1 MPPLLIVNVR
11 KAKLAGP
18 AIFDST
24 KNSPVQFNTYVLL
37 KLHNLT
43 INTLPVKGL
52 NPSWEQNFLFQT
64 AGHETGLLVELWNK
78 GSLWNKL
85 LGCVWI
91 TLDSVIYRPTAE
103 QQSEEGALAGNP
115 DGYLQGTW
123 YFLDTDVLYDDRNRI
138 LGTARSTEHMLLI
151 SCHFEPSISEL
162 GVDQYHFGVQQ
173 NPQLPQA
180 SSSTTADG
188 STTILNGCADQ
199 NATSNHQLTVP
210 AGRTPSS
217 QQASPQNRL
226 RSPYL
231 INPQTPALTQ
241 LAQLAVAEADRTGS
255 SPTVATISTMP
266 TTNLYK
272 PVPNPQ
278 QLLDHLIVSSSENEL
293 NERTDQN
300 DKLITSTESDSQEEE
315 RLEEFASRLRSKRG
329 ISLLDELI
337 MANNATAEMLVDQL
351 CALDE
356 QESDT
361 LDEQVDSS
369 EDDLL
374 LLDGEYKIFSLKN
387 FFEASSVFHKTI
399 YAFSL
404 NLTPEFYPQAS
415 RYVTWSSCFGWSA
428 SNT

>member
-1 MPPLLIVNVR
+1 MDRQPQASGGPVTTQTLFDGSPTNPPTHIMPPLLIVNVR

-18 AIFDST
+18 AILDSSSQS
-24 KNSPVQFNTYVLL
+24 SPVAFNTYVLL

-43 INTLPVKGL
+43 INTLPVQGL
-52 NPSWEQNFLFQT
+52 NPVWEQNFLFQT

-91 TLDSVIYRPTAE
+91 TLDSVVYRPTAE
-103 QQSEEGALAGNP
+103 QRSEEGALAGNP

-151 SCHFEPSISEL
+151 SCHFEPSLSEL
-162 GVDQYHFGVQQ
+162 GVDQYHLSQPAGQQ
-173 NPQLPQA
+173 PGQQPQQALQAPNQQTQPDGQTTINGCNVTSQQLNLPAGPAANQA
-180 SSSTTADG
+180 S
-188 STTILNGCADQ
+188 
-199 NATSNHQLTVP
+199 
-210 AGRTPSS
+210 
-217 QQASPQNRL
+217 SPQNRL

-231 INPQTPALTQ
+231 IDPQASGLAQ

-272 PVPNPQ
+272 PNPQ

-293 NERTDQN
+293 TDRPDAVAN
-300 DKLITSTESDSQEEE
+300 RITSTESDSQEEE
-315 RLEEFASRLRSKRG
+315 CLEEFASRLRTKRG
-329 ISLLDELI
+329 TSLLDELI
-337 MANNATAEMLVDQL
+337 MANNAAAEMLVDQL
-351 CALDE
+351 CALDST
-356 QESDT
+356 ESDV
-361 LDEQVDSS
+361 LDDQMDSS

-374 LLDGEYKIFSLKN
+374 LLDGE
-387 FFEASSVFHKTI
+387 
-399 YAFSL
+399 L
-404 NLTPEFYPQAS
+404 NQL
-415 RYVTWSSCFGWSA
+415 FG
-428 SNT
+428 

>member
-18 AIFDST
+18 ALLDSA

-43 INTLPVKGL
+43 INTLPVPGL
-52 NPSWEQNFLFQT
+52 NPTWEQNFLFQT
-64 AGHETGLLVELWNK
+64 AGHETGLLVELWNR

-91 TLDSVIYRPTAE
+91 QLDSVIYRPTAE

-162 GVDQYHFGVQQ
+162 GVDQYHLSVVQVAGQQQQQQQQQQ
-173 NPQLPQA
+173 NQLQPNQPN
-180 SSSTTADG
+180 ADG
-188 STTILNGCADQ
+188 SVAINGYNQ
-199 NATSNHQLTVP
+199 NAASNQLNVP
-210 AGRTPSS
+210 STGQSAS
-217 QQASPQNRL
+217 QQSSPQNRL

-231 INPQTPALTQ
+231 IDPQAPGLAQ

-272 PVPNPQ
+272 PTPNPQ
-278 QLLDHLIVSSSENEL
+278 QLLDHLIVSSSENDLNDLNDL
-293 NERTDQN
+293 NERTDQTGN
-300 DKLITSTESDSQEEE
+300 RITSTGESDSQEEE
-315 RLEEFASRLRSKRG
+315 RMEEFASRLRTKRG

-337 MANNATAEMLVDQL
+337 MANNAAAEMLVDQL
-351 CALDE
+351 CALDST
-356 QESDT
+356 ESDL
-361 LDEQVDSS
+361 LDDQVDSS

-374 LLDGEYKIFSLKN
+374 LLDGE
-387 FFEASSVFHKTI
+387 
-399 YAFSL
+399 
-404 NLTPEFYPQAS
+404 
-415 RYVTWSSCFGWSA
+415 
-428 SNT
+428 

>member
-18 AIFDST
+18 GILDST

-115 DGYLQGTW
+115 DGFLQGTW

-162 GVDQYHFGVQQ
+162 GVDQYHLGGQPLQLQQ
-173 NPQLPQA
+173 SQLQQPPGTVA
-180 SSSTTADG
+180 GDG
-188 STTILNGCADQ
+188 STTTILNGCPNQ
-199 NATSNHQLTVP
+199 NAAPNHQLTVP
-210 AGRTPSS
+210 AGNAPGS

-231 INPQTPALTQ
+231 IDPQAPGLAQ

-272 PVPNPQ
+272 PVQNPQ

-300 DKLITSTESDSQEEE
+300 AKLTTSTESDSQEEE
-315 RLEEFASRLRSKRG
+315 RLEEFASRLRTKRG
-329 ISLLDELI
+329 TSLLDELI
-337 MANNATAEMLVDQL
+337 MANNAAAEMLVDQL

-356 QESDT
+356 QESDV
-361 LDEQVDSS
+361 LDEQMDSS

-374 LLDGEYKIFSLKN
+374 LLDGEWTKSFFVKKLIPKKLSFKTFPFS
-387 FFEASSVFHKTI
+387 
-399 YAFSL
+399 
-404 NLTPEFYPQAS
+404 
-415 RYVTWSSCFGWSA
+415 
-428 SNT
+428 

>member
-18 AIFDST
+18 AILDST
-24 KNSPVQFNTYVLL
+24 KNSPVAFNTYVLL

-52 NPSWEQNFLFQT
+52 NPTWEQNFLFQT

-91 TLDSVIYRPTAE
+91 QLDSVVYRPTAE
-103 QQSEEGALAGNP
+103 QQTEEGALAGNP

-151 SCHFEPSISEL
+151 SCHFEPSINEL
-162 GVDQYHFGVQQ
+162 GVDQYHLGQLVSQPTAGQQGLQQAQQ
-173 NPQLPQA
+173 NQQQN
-180 SSSTTADG
+180 ADG
-188 STTILNGCADQ
+188 SIINGC
-199 NATSNHQLTVP
+199 NTTNQLGLP
-210 AGRTPSS
+210 AGQSTS

-231 INPQTPALTQ
+231 IDPQASGLAQ

-272 PVPNPQ
+272 PTPQ

-293 NERTDQN
+293 TERPDMTN
-300 DKLITSTESDSQEEE
+300 RITSTTESDSQEEE
-315 RLEEFASRLRSKRG
+315 RMEEFASRLRTKRG

-337 MANNATAEMLVDQL
+337 MANNEAAEMLVDQL
-351 CALDE
+351 CALDST
-356 QESDT
+356 ESDV
-361 LDEQVDSS
+361 LDDQMDSS

-374 LLDGEYKIFSLKN
+374 LLDGELNFALISLKILK
-387 FFEASSVFHKTI
+387 A
-399 YAFSL
+399 
-404 NLTPEFYPQAS
+404 
-415 RYVTWSSCFGWSA
+415 
-428 SNT
+428 